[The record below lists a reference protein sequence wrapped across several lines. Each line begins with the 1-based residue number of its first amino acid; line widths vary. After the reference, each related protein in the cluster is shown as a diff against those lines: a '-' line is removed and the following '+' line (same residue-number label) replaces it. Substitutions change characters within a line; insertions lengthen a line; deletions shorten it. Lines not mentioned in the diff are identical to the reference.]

1 MNTFYVLGAI
11 VSAGLLIYLVAAL
24 LNAEDL

>member
-1 MNTFYVLGAI
+1 MNLFYLLGGVVA
-11 VSAGLLIYLVAAL
+11 AGLLIYLLVAL